1 MKKLINILVIFSL
14 ILPYFMPITNIKAST
29 NEYSVVS
36 IKNDGT
42 TTEIGKYDNYTSAKE
57 AMNKYNSNINDV
69 AAIKRN
75 GVIVNVKYGIF
86 RPSTSNVTVN
96 IYSDYTTGYISPGYN
111 SDTLFLDYDPNT
123 NKVQVMVSGL
133 KGWLSLDKGT
143 IYPISYITDGD
154 SSSYD
159 TNKKYVKI
167 LYANGIRLR
176 EGPGTEYKQIGC
188 NGATTCS
195 SSQGG
200 IWASQGSIYEWLN
213 SGNLTNDGTNDWYQV
228 NINGNIGY
236 IANEVAT
243 KDLEEFSPSIGNKQD
258 FQTYY
263 YINSNGELYHKYY
276 VEEAASKVWT
286 TRLGKAPL
294 YLKQNVN
301 YYSFDGN
308 YFYTDFAKMVDD
320 LRNGTYE
327 NAVNKMPHYNYYQYL
342 PTRTK
347 TNYNA
352 ENFNS
357 YVGYDSKI
365 NRSDYYQL
373 VWDEAKQKY
382 KWTAYGSWSSFP
394 SNQSMLYGEGEAFIE
409 SQTKYGVNAA
419 QTLALAINESGWG
432 RSYMAVREYNIFG
445 HGAFDTAPDEYA
457 SSYESVK
464 AGIMAHAF
472 KFIAKDYSNPISGSH
487 YYGSHYGNKLS
498 GNNVSYASD
507 AYWGEKMAGNYYS
520 LDKYF
525 GFQDFSQR
533 LTLGIKQISDAVA
546 VYSKPTTESTKY
558 YNLKNIPNI
567 PVTILEEVE
576 GQEINGNKIWY
587 KIQSDVP
594 IDESRKIV
602 DVSLGT
608 YNFETSYAYVHSSY
622 IYKESQEP
630 IITAN
635 DVTLKNGSTFKP
647 LDGVSAYDA
656 WDGDVTSKI
665 VVTNNKVDTK
675 KAGTYEVTYSVT
687 DSEENKATKTIKVT
701 VLPTKPTITVSDKK
715 VNIGS
720 KLNLLEGVTASDAED
735 GDITDKVVVSSNGVN
750 INKAGTYDVTYS
762 VTDKDNNT
770 VTKTIK
776 VTVVSN
782 KPTIEAKNITVLM
795 GDEFN
800 PLSGVKATDIEDGDI
815 SKKVTVN
822 NNNVDVNKAG
832 IYSITYSVTDSHK
845 NTVKKTIN
853 VEVLE
858 KELELKESIFY
869 LEHLKNVDGKL
880 QIKGYNT
887 INGIDNNLVN
897 NISYEVIFTN
907 IDNGKTF
914 VQKATRITD
923 KNEMTRPVYGL
934 DNKDYTYSWFK
945 LDINLKELPDGNY
958 QMQIVSKSDK
968 YKSISVISNKLYKTQ
983 DTSFDGEKSVITR
996 NNFDDKKGPIE
1007 LIIRSNS
1014 LAKKNASAVY
1024 NQYDTYR
1031 VFEFNSAGLLHLK
1044 GVSYSY
1050 GMDLNSNKKVSR
1062 EIIFENIN
1070 DYSLSY
1076 RYKLDSTTDGLYKVV
1091 LPVED
1096 NLGKD
1101 RAWYDKAI
1109 DITNIPVGRYVIY
1122 ITTSSNIVD
1131 IAEFTEKLNRDVS
1144 NIVLTKENKK
1154 YRFEINKQRGN
1165 RIELVVENV

>member
-1 MKKLINILVIFSL
+1 MRKLINIIVIFSL
-14 ILPYFMPITNIKAST
+14 IMPYFMPLTTIKASS
-29 NEYSVVS
+29 NKYSVVS
-36 IKNDGT
+36 IKTDGT
-42 TTEIGKYDNYTSAKE
+42 TTEIGSYDNYTSAKD
-57 AMNKYNSNINDV
+57 AMNNYKSTVNDV
-69 AAIKRN
+69 AAIKRD
-75 GVIVNVKYGIF
+75 GKIVNVKYGIF
-86 RPSTSNVTVN
+86 RPDKSYSTVN
-96 IYSDYTTGYISPGYN
+96 LYSDYGTGYISPGYN
-111 SDTLFLDYDPNT
+111 SDTLFLDYDPDT
-123 NKVQVMVSGL
+123 NKVQVMISGL
-133 KGWLSLDKGT
+133 KGWISLDKG
-143 IYPISYITDGD
+143 ILYPISYITDGD
-154 SSSYD
+154 NSAYD
-159 TNKKYVKI
+159 VNKKYVKI

-200 IWASQGSIYEWLN
+200 IWASQGDIYEWLN
-213 SGNLTNDGTNDWYQV
+213 YGNVTNDGTNDWYQV
-228 NINGNIGY
+228 NIDGNVGY

-243 KDLEEFSPSIGNKQD
+243 KDLEEYIPTAGNKQN
-258 FQTYY
+258 FETYY
-263 YINSNGELYHKYY
+263 YVNSNNELYHRYY
-276 VEEAASKVWT
+276 VAAVSSKVWT

-294 YLKQNVN
+294 YLKKNVN

-308 YFYTDFAKMVDD
+308 YFYTDFTKMVDD
-320 LRNGTYE
+320 LRNGNYN
-327 NAVNKMPHYNYYQYL
+327 NAVNKMPYYNYYQYL
-342 PTRTK
+342 PTRTQ

-352 ENFNS
+352 ENLNS
-357 YVGYDSKI
+357 YIGYESKI

-373 VWDEAKQKY
+373 VWNESSQKY
-382 KWTAYGSWSSFP
+382 KWTAYGNWDSFP
-394 SNQSMLYGEGEAFIE
+394 SNQSMLYGEGESFIE

-419 QTLALAINESGWG
+419 QTLSLAITESGWG
-432 RSYMAVREYNIFG
+432 RSYMSVREYNIFG
-445 HGAFDTAPDEYA
+445 HGAFDSAPDEYA
-457 SSYESVK
+457 ASYESIK

-472 KFIAKDYSNPISGSH
+472 KYIFKDYSNPISGSH

-520 LDKYF
+520 LDKNF
-525 GFQDFSQR
+525 DFQDFNQR
-533 LTLGIKQISDAVA
+533 LTLGMKQIADAVP
-546 VYSKPTTESTKY
+546 VYSLPSTSSTKY

-576 GQEINGNKIWY
+576 GEEINGNKIWY

-594 IDESRKIV
+594 IDEKRNLV
-602 DVSLGT
+602 DISLGT

-622 IYKESQEP
+622 IYKESQAP

-635 DVTLKNGSTFKP
+635 DITLNNGATFNP
-647 LDGVSAYDA
+647 LNGITAYDA

-675 KAGTYEVTYSVT
+675 KAGTYDVVYSVT
-687 DSEENKATKTIKVT
+687 DSEENTATKTIKVII
-701 VLPTKPTITVSDKK
+701 LSTKPSITANDKT

-720 KLNLLEGVTASDAED
+720 KFDPLSGVKATDAED
-735 GDITDKVVVSSNGVN
+735 GDITSKVVVSKNNVD
-750 INKAGTYDVTYS
+750 INKAGTYEITYS

-782 KPTIEAKNITVLM
+782 KPVIDANNITFVI
-795 GDEFN
+795 GDEFK
-800 PLSGVKATDIEDGDI
+800 PLNGVKATDIEDGDI
-815 SKKVTVN
+815 TKKVTITKN
-822 NNNVDVNKAG
+822 TVDINIAG
-832 IYSITYSVTDSHK
+832 IYSVTYSVTDSHN
-845 NTVKKTIN
+845 NTVTKTVN

-858 KELELKESIFY
+858 KELELKEAIFY

-887 INGIDNNLVN
+887 INGINNNLDES
-897 NISYEVIFTN
+897 IRYEVIFTN

-945 LDINLKELPDGNY
+945 LDVNLKDLPDGNY

-968 YKSISVISNKLYKTQ
+968 YKSMSVISNKLYKTQ
-983 DTSFDGEKSVITR
+983 DTSFNGDKSVITR

-1014 LAKKNASAVY
+1014 LANKNASAIY

-1031 VFEFNSAGLLHLK
+1031 VFEFNSDGLLHLK

-1050 GMDLNSNKKVSR
+1050 GMDLSSNKNVSR
-1062 EIIFENIN
+1062 EIIFENMN
-1070 DYSLSY
+1070 DYSLTY
-1076 RYKLDSTTDGLYKVV
+1076 RYKLDSTTEGLYKVV

-1101 RAWYDKAI
+1101 KAWYDKTM
-1109 DITNIPVGRYVIY
+1109 DITNIPVGRYAIY
-1122 ITTSSNIVD
+1122 ITTSSNIID

-1144 NIVLTKENKK
+1144 NIVLTKDNKK
-1154 YRFEINKQRGN
+1154 YYFEINKQRGN
-1165 RIELVVENV
+1165 RIELVVKNT